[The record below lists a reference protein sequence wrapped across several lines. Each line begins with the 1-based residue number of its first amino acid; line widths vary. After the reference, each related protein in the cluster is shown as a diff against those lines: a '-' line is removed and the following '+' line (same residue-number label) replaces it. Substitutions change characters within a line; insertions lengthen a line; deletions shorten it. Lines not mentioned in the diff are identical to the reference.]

1 MIVIGLTGSIGMGK
15 TTVAKL
21 FADLSVP
28 VFNSD
33 DAVNL
38 IYNQNPEVLKFIKD
52 NFSEYEKDNIC
63 KKRIAE
69 IVFKDKR
76 KLEILES
83 FIHPLVRSQQINFI
97 NESIKN
103 KNPLILIEIPLLF
116 EVGIHDFIDVVIVIT
131 APFEIQSKR
140 VLQRK
145 DMNKEKFLNILN
157 RQISDE
163 EKCAKADYVINNLE
177 IETTKKQVM
186 YIYNTILGNIK

>member
-163 EKCAKADYVINNLE
+163 EKCAKADHVINNLE
-177 IETTKKQVM
+177 IETTKKQVIN
-186 YIYNTILGNIK
+186 IYNTILGNIK

>member
-52 NFSEYEKDNIC
+52 NFTEYEKDNIC

-163 EKCAKADYVINNLE
+163 EKCAKADHVINNLE
-177 IETTKKQVM
+177 IETTKKQVIN
-186 YIYNTILGNIK
+186 IYNTILGNIK

>member
-103 KNPLILIEIPLLF
+103 KNP
-116 EVGIHDFIDVVIVIT
+116 
-131 APFEIQSKR
+131 
-140 VLQRK
+140 
-145 DMNKEKFLNILN
+145 
-157 RQISDE
+157 
-163 EKCAKADYVINNLE
+163 
-177 IETTKKQVM
+177 
-186 YIYNTILGNIK
+186 